1 MDDTTGR
8 GGAGVWTEYTEEK
21 PKPIGRLLSLPG
33 VFLMFA
39 GLFTSSQG
47 GNMWWIFGFAIAVV
61 IAAAYVLTRRPNRR
75 TTIVVERD

>member
-1 MDDTTGR
+1 
-8 GGAGVWTEYTEEK
+8 VWSKIYRRKTEADR
-21 PKPIGRLLSLPG
+21 PPLSPPG
-33 VFLMFA
+33 VFLVFA

-61 IAAAYVLTRRPNRR
+61 IAAAYVLTRRPTRR